1 MSQKIPKFFEC
12 KKCNYIT
19 SNKKDYNKHILT
31 LKHQNTT
38 NTTKV
43 VPKAYKEYIC
53 YCGKIYKHH
62 SSLWNH
68 KKVCIEISQN
78 NIIDSTNETI
88 IALLK
93 QNQEFKE
100 LILQQNLDITNI
112 TNNTYNT
119 TTHNNQKFNLNFFLN
134 TTCKDALNMTEFI
147 ENIEID
153 FKDIENIGRKGYV
166 QGMTNMILARI
177 RDLDIT
183 KRPLHCTDLKRE
195 TMYIK
200 DNNQWEKDTPT
211 NTKLHNMISIVAR
224 QNYQTLPLWREKHPD
239 CFDGNHP
246 QYSFCLDMMRNVLGD
261 VGEEQ
266 IKLDNKVIKNLSR
279 HILVDKK

>member
-1 MSQKIPKFFEC
+1 MSQKIPNFFEC

-78 NIIDSTNETI
+78 KIIDSTNETI

-100 LILQQNLDITNI
+100 LILQQNRDITNI